1 MSTAAWLWFNL
12 LILSDFSNIW
22 REAELCDTK
31 RDFQPWLLTGAR
43 AGAAQSQNPGKKKQ
57 QWQSRG

>member
-1 MSTAAWLWFNL
+1 M
-12 LILSDFSNIW
+12 ILNDFSNIW
-22 REAELCDTK
+22 REAEVCDTK
-31 RDFQPWLLTGAR
+31 RDLSAMALAGAR